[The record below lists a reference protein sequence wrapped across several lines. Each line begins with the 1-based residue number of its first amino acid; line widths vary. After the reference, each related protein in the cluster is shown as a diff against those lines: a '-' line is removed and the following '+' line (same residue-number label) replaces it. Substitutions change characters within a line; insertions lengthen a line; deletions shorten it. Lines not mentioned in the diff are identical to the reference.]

1 MHTLPHIAFL
11 GGGNMATAIIT
22 GMIKQGG
29 FSPQQITV
37 IDTNADQLSQ
47 LQRTL
52 NIHTSSDVSSVT
64 NQPDIW
70 VLAVKPQSMKEALS
84 ALSPMLTSDQVVLS
98 IAAGLTVATLS
109 QWLNGHRKV
118 VRTMP
123 NTPALVGKGVTGIY
137 APLTIVTEN
146 EQVLINQ
153 VLSSIGVNVW
163 LKSEDE
169 IDAVTAISGSG
180 PAYVFYVME
189 HLTAAAR
196 ELGFDESTA
205 KLLVQNTFAGAV
217 ALADVSPDS
226 VSVLRERVTSKGGT
240 TAAALNVFNERH
252 VDQALIDGAKAATE
266 RARELATELA
276 K

>member
-1 MHTLPHIAFL
+1 MHTSPHIAFL

-29 FSPQQITV
+29 FSAQQITAV
-37 IDTNADQLSQ
+37 DPNAEQLSH
-47 LQRTL
+47 LQRNL
-52 NIHTSSDVSSVT
+52 GIHTAANLNAVT
-64 NQPDIW
+64 GKPDIW

-84 ALSPMLTSDQVVLS
+84 ALAPMLSPDQVVLS
-98 IAAGLTVATLS
+98 IAAGLTIGTLS
-109 QWLNGHRKV
+109 QWLNGHAKV

-137 APLTIVTEN
+137 APLSIVTEN

-153 VLSSIGVNVW
+153 VLSAIGVNVW
-163 LKSEDE
+163 LKTEAE
-169 IDAVTAISGSG
+169 IDTITAISGSG

-205 KLLVQNTFAGAV
+205 KLLVQGTFAGAV
-217 ALADVSPDS
+217 ALAGASEEPVGI
-226 VSVLRERVTSKGGT
+226 LRERVTSKGGT
-240 TAAALNVFNERH
+240 TAAALNVFNERA
-252 VDQALIDGAKAATE
+252 VDKALIEGAKAATE
-266 RARELATELA
+266 RARELAVELA